1 MMDKKNPA
9 EMPMPMMPSMD
20 GQDMPMPMPMPMDGM
35 QAMDPADMEQV
46 NGGKMMPKPMMPP
59 GMKTEP

>member
-1 MMDKKNPA
+1 MTDKKNPA

-20 GQDMPMPMPMPMDGM
+20 GPDMPMPMDGM
-35 QAMDPADMEQV
+35 QAMDAAELDQV
-46 NGGKMMPKPMMPP
+46 SGGKMMPKPMMPP